1 MFFPD
6 MLWYDMVIYGPC
18 FSYTLSLF
26 FPLHLTSLCPRQGW
40 RGRCRS
46 TWRNRWSRCVSGR
59 CQSPQPRWRRRWWKC
74 PRLRRS
80 LTQHSIAIYGMIYEW
95 SIESIWLFLSA
106 GLSIIIYLFVIICLS
121 IYLLDP
127 TLQTSSTFPWS
138 TDHVLGPGSLGPG
151 PLLRRWLRWCE
162 RLLWWRCRMWR
173 NSWRESKSSA
183 LGDPGR
189 SWENGAR
196 TTCVL
201 ILGRNSCI
209 ILYR

>member
-1 MFFPD
+1 
-6 MLWYDMVIYGPC
+6 MVIYGLC
-18 FSYTLSLF
+18 FSYTLSLL
-26 FPLHLTSLCPRQGW
+26 FPLHLTSLCPPRQGW

-74 PRLRRS
+74 PRLRRCWTYLRIPCSLIHSVNRS
-80 LTQHSIAIYGMIYEW
+80 LTQHSIAIYRMIYLIYW
-95 SIESIWLFLSA
+95 IYW
-106 GLSIIIYLFVIICLS
+106 IYLFVSVCRSVYHYLSICLFIS
-121 IYLLDP
+121 LIQLYRHQVRSRGP
-127 TLQTSSTFPWS
+127 RITSW
-138 TDHVLGPGSLGPG
+138 VPGHG

-189 SWENGAR
+189 M
-196 TTCVL
+196 
-201 ILGRNSCI
+201 GRKGKQF
-209 ILYR
+209 